1 MKNWKSLLAVLL
13 AAVMLAGCVQ
23 TPGPADP
30 TNAPVDPT
38 VSQQTVPQPT
48 EPKDE
53 GSIKIL
59 AIGNSFSRDSLNHLW
74 NVFTDG
80 GYTDVQLG
88 IAYIGGSS
96 LDLHWSH
103 MQTGEAA
110 YEYHQNSIGAWVQEP
125 GHKIL
130 DILQAADWDIIT
142 LQQQSV
148 QAGQENS
155 FGNLENILNWI
166 NTNKTNPDAKI
177 YWNMTWAYED
187 GCTASNAQTYYNCE
201 QSKMYAAIIA
211 TTQKVIAGNAAFAGI
226 IPTGTAI
233 QNLRGSYIGENVCRD
248 GYHLNDTYGRY
259 TAALTLYAMFT
270 GSDLSEIT
278 WVPDN
283 RLYMTRD
290 FEAIHESVLDALAQP
305 FAVSEIS
312 AEQAEKEDNNAADGE
327 LLGEW
332 NFDGETTADSKGKF
346 NAVLFDDSREVN
358 GTYVDGVSGKALQL
372 SDKEKGDKLWLS
384 IPYDV
389 FGQKRDSFTIS
400 LWYKA
405 TGYNTS
411 GEDSQLFSLY
421 NSSAEKFL
429 FHSYA
434 PVAFQNM
441 GYTMK
446 WNGKYGYCNNGTP
459 YVQGEWVHFVY
470 SVDGSAGKTVIRM
483 FVNGKEVGTEQG
495 GDWTGGL
502 MSELG
507 IDTFTIGGKN
517 PYKGGSVPK
526 CLFYGVID
534 EVRLYAGVMDPDQV
548 KAIYE
553 ENEHPAADEI
563 VQPTEPAPTEPKP
576 TEPKDEVKPGELL
589 AEINFDDSTTGI
601 GTLYDNQNKVNGTFV
616 DGVSGKALQLST
628 KDGSEKLWLSVPY
641 SVFDGSRDSFTISL
655 WYRATG
661 YNTSGEDSQLFSLYN
676 SKAEKFLFY
685 SYAAMAFQD
694 KGFTMKWDGTYGY
707 ANVMTPYAE
716 NTWTHLV
723 FCVEAEGN
731 RSRITAYVNG
741 KKVEVDQGG
750 EWTDSLMSQFGVD
763 TFTIGGKNP
772 YKGGATPKCLFY
784 GQVDEIR
791 IYAGALTEKQAA
803 AIYNE
808 AK

>member
-1 MKNWKSLLAVLL
+1 MKKVSRILAAILAVLL
-13 AAVMLAGCVQ
+13 LTGCVN
-23 TPGPADP
+23 TPVSTDP
-30 TNAPVDPT
+30 TASQPT
-38 VSQQTVPQPT
+38 QPQPT
-48 EPKDE
+48 EPVDK

-59 AIGNSFSRDSLNHLW
+59 SIGNSFSRDSQNHLW
-74 NVFTDG
+74 NIFTDA

-88 IAYIGGSS
+88 IAYIGGST

-110 YEYHQNSIGAWVQEP
+110 YEYHSNTIGAWVQEP

-130 DILQAADWDIIT
+130 EVLQAADWDIIT
-142 LQQQSV
+142 VQQQSV

-155 FGNLENILNWI
+155 FGNLPNIIEWLNA
-166 NTNKTNPDAKI
+166 NKTNPDAKI

-187 GCTASNAQTYYNCE
+187 GCTASDAQTYYNCE
-201 QSKMYAAIIA
+201 QSKMYEAII
-211 TTQKVIAGNAAFAGI
+211 TTAQKVIVGNTAFAGI

-233 QNLRGSYIGENVCRD
+233 QNLRSSYIGEAVCRD

-290 FEAIHESVLDALAQP
+290 FDAIHESVLDALAQP
-305 FAVSEIS
+305 FAVSEIA
-312 AEQAEKEDNNAADGE
+312 AERAEKEDNNVADGE

-332 NFDGETTADSKGKF
+332 NFDGESTADSKGKF

-389 FGQKRDSFTIS
+389 FGEKRDSFTIS

-405 TGYNTS
+405 TDYNTA

-495 GDWTGGL
+495 GDWSGGL

-534 EVRLYAGVMDPDQV
+534 EVRLYAGVMNPDQA

-553 ENEHPAADEI
+553 ENEHPAADEN
-563 VQPTEPAPTEPKP
+563 VKP
-576 TEPKDEVKPGELL
+576 TEPTEPTPSEPDEEVKPGTLL
-589 AEINFDDSTTGI
+589 AEINFNDSTTGI
-601 GTLYDNQNKVNGTFV
+601 ATLYDGQNKTDATFV
-616 DGVSGKALQLST
+616 DGVSGNALQLST
-628 KDGSEKLWLSVPY
+628 KGGAEKLWLSVPY
-641 SVFDGSRDSFTISL
+641 EVFGSSQDSFTISL
-655 WYRATG
+655 WYKATDH
-661 YNTSGEDSQLFSLYN
+661 NTSGENSELFSLYN
-676 SKAEKFLFY
+676 SSAEKFLFY
-685 SYAAMAFQD
+685 GVHFDGNPNAFS
-694 KGFTMKWDGTYGY
+694 MKWDSTYGY
-707 ANVMTPYAE
+707 ANVIGGYKE
-716 NTWTHLV
+716 DEWVHLV
-723 FCVEAEGN
+723 YCVENVGGQ
-731 RSRITAYVNG
+731 SKVTAYING
-741 KKVEVDQGG
+741 VAVEVDQGG
-750 EWTDSLMSQFGVD
+750 EWTNSLMSQLGID

-772 YKGGATPKCLFY
+772 YKGGSNPKCLFY

-791 IYAGALTEKQAA
+791 IYAGALTEEQVAD
-803 AIYNE
+803 IYNE
-808 AK
+808 EK